1 LTEDIVA
8 KLTSRNMPSSPM
20 QAQYKKTANQHVDQG
35 GGSNKEHTGGGGG
48 GGGGGEEEEEEEEKE
63 RVSWLQS
70 EAKFENNG
78 AQQACVMSSVVAMLD
93 EDTRKVCV

>member
-1 LTEDIVA
+1 LTEEIVA

-20 QAQYKKTANQHVDQG
+20 QAQYKKTANHHVDQ
-35 GGSNKEHTGGGGG
+35 GGSNKEHTKGGGGG
-48 GGGGGEEEEEEEEKE
+48 GDEEKE

>member
-1 LTEDIVA
+1 
-8 KLTSRNMPSSPM
+8 MPSSPM

-35 GGSNKEHTGGGGG
+35 GSNKEHTGGGGG
-48 GGGGGEEEEEEEEKE
+48 GGGGGGDEDEEGEEKE
-63 RVSWLQS
+63 RVSWSQS